1 MSWYDNLDFTSN
13 VLCISFDSTMS
24 FGAFSKLQSW
34 TVSDSTGC
42 KGCKRLCQIPGKEKI
57 TLNFQVPDFL
67 SGCHHKK
74 APKYTAF
81 IFKP

>member
-42 KGCKRLCQIPGKEKI
+42 KGCKCHSVYVK
-57 TLNFQVPDFL
+57 FQV
-67 SGCHHKK
+67 KK
-74 APKYTAF
+74 RLL
-81 IFKP
+81 